1 VSLPTVKPFVLSL
14 SKLKGLTLSQTNEEL
29 AMQAILI
36 HGMGRTPASM
46 LILALRLRTAGIHPH
61 FFAYSAA
68 FERWETCVNRLEKC
82 THQHTRNNDFIII
95 GHSLGTVLTRGVLP
109 RLTHKPL
116 ACFFLAPPTKA
127 CFAAQKLA
135 PSRLYKMLTGEMG
148 QLLASPPFMDSLHQP
163 DVSTKI
169 YSGINGLRGRYSPFG
184 EQLNDGV
191 LAVEETLLP
200 NVPYQTIAAVH
211 TFIMNK
217 KAVADDIVKLINAAQ
232 KPIKV

>member
-1 VSLPTVKPFVLSL
+1 
-14 SKLKGLTLSQTNEEL
+14 
-29 AMQAILI
+29 MQAILI

-46 LILALRLRTAGIHPH
+46 LILAVRLRAAGIHPH

-68 FERWETCVNRLEKC
+68 FERWDACVNRLEKC
-82 THQHTRNNDFIII
+82 IHQHTRNDEFIII

-127 CFAAQKLA
+127 CLAAQRFA
-135 PSRLYKMLTGEMG
+135 PLRLYKMLTGEMG
-148 QLLASPPFMDSLHQP
+148 QLLANSDFMNSLSSP
-163 DVSTKI
+163 DVPTKI
-169 YSGINGLRGRYSPFG
+169 YAGINGLRGRYSPFG

-191 LAVEETLLP
+191 LAIEETVLP
-200 NVPYQTIAAVH
+200 AVPFETVASVH

-232 KPIKV
+232 QPIKV